1 MAPDTRIRPADNR
14 RADQEATGQ
23 EATPSI
29 AEQARRLV
37 EQARDCHPDL
47 AAWALGYVQGYDAA
61 VAGEVRARLLEL
73 AEHIAEH
80 DHRRWVPIG
89 AFSRQRRIAREIA
102 EMAERAVPVKDSPG
116 WPKVA
121 RPGGGTDAA

>member
-1 MAPDTRIRPADNR
+1 MPPDTRIRPAGN
-14 RADQEATGQ
+14 RADQEATGL
-23 EATPSI
+23 EASTSLRD
-29 AEQARRLV
+29 QARRLIL
-37 EQARDCHPDL
+37 EAQDCHPDL
-47 AAWALGYVQGYDAA
+47 AAWAQGYVQGYDAA

-80 DHRRWVPIG
+80 DHRSWIPLG

-102 EMAERAVPVKDSPG
+102 EMAERAVPVRDSPD

-121 RPGGGTDAA
+121 RPREGSA